1 MYTYLLLS
9 IEPLIKKK
17 KISRTFHKI
26 DTPHNAI
33 KNIITKLP
41 KNNKTYNIT
50 ILEKETKQK
59 YCFLCKTLKN
69 NASFSHKIKL
79 LKKKSYKLSK
89 NNYLNL
95 VNRINYIGGGDV
107 ISSDSDYTIEDILP
121 LPKDSSDE
129 EPENDSID
137 TPKSTSE
144 LDTPKSTSELDTPK
158 STSELDTPKSTS
170 ESDNENI
177 ELPPKIENNKVTE
190 DITDNFKNNK
200 YDGTLFEN
208 KKSFIDNLQQQKI
221 QPKPIKQ
228 SKSITINLPCTNPY
242 QHSYENT
249 KKFLQEYINGKPY
262 NNNNTNFVTNLIIYL
277 SDQPEEAFRTKYL
290 DVFRHSLKEYIERR
304 ENKEFSY
311 SRNIIIPK
319 DKNIYNFFTR
329 EKDTNKW
336 NSGSVQRIDIIGISD
351 NGNNGLAV
359 STCINFSNSVSCS
372 RFNDMLRT
380 NDYRKIID
388 TIDMYWRT
396 TKDYWELKL
405 KHDTDIKDFDS
416 KMEKINQLGIII
428 IIKYNNKKYV
438 ILDNSSKIPTVP
450 GKDKSKLINNIK
462 DNFNIYLD
470 EKYLFNSYS
479 IIDDENQTMY
489 YIVFLEL
496 LTELTDEI
504 DWVSNKCDC
513 SEIFDND
520 RITLSASNIEI
531 LKQKINKITTSE
543 LPLRI
548 IHNSDD
554 KCFTLE

>member
-9 IEPLIKKK
+9 IDPLIKKK
-17 KISRTFHKI
+17 QISRTFHKI
-26 DTPHNAI
+26 DTPYNAI

-50 ILEKETKQK
+50 ILEKDTKKK
-59 YCFLCKTLKN
+59 YSFLCKTLKN

-95 VNRINYIGGGDV
+95 INRINYIGGGDV

-121 LPKDSSDE
+121 LPKYSSDE
-129 EPENDSID
+129 ESDNDSID

-144 LDTPKSTSELDTPK
+144 LDSGT
-158 STSELDTPKSTS
+158 
-170 ESDNENI
+170 I
-177 ELPPKIENNKVTE
+177 ELPPKIENTKVTE
-190 DITDNFKNNK
+190 DITDNFKDAE

-208 KKSFIDNLQQQKI
+208 KKSFIDNLQQQN
-221 QPKPIKQ
+221 KPIKESFIDNLQ
-228 SKSITINLPCTNPY
+228 QQNKPIKESKSITINLPCTNPY

-249 KKFLQEYINGKPY
+249 KQFLQEYINGKPNNN
-262 NNNNTNFVTNLIIYL
+262 NNNNTNFVTNLIIHL
-277 SDQPEEAFRTKYL
+277 SDQPEKQFREDYL
-290 DVFRHSLKEYIERR
+290 NVFKHSLKEYIERR
-304 ENKEFSY
+304 ENKEFSF

-319 DKNIYNFFTR
+319 D
-329 EKDTNKW
+329 TNYF
-336 NSGSVQRIDIIGISD
+336 NSGSVKSIDIIGISD
-351 NGNNGLAV
+351 NGNNGISV
-359 STCINFSNSVSCS
+359 STCINFNNSVSCS

-416 KMEKINQLGIII
+416 KMEKIKQLGIII
-428 IIKYNNKKYV
+428 IIKHNNKKYV
-438 ILDNSSKIPTVP
+438 ILDHSSKIPRTP
-450 GKDKSKLINNIK
+450 GKDKSTLISNIK
-462 DNFNIYLD
+462 
-470 EKYLFNSYS
+470 EKYLIALDKKSLFDSYS
-479 IIDDENQTMY
+479 IIDNENETMY

-496 LTELTDEI
+496 LTDETNKF
-504 DWVSNKCDC
+504 SNKCDC
-513 SEIFDND
+513 SEIFNKKC
-520 RITLSASNIEI
+520 IVLSTSNIEK
-531 LKQKINKITTSE
+531 LNEKINKITTRE

-548 IHNSDD
+548 IYNSDD
-554 KCFTLE
+554 ECFTLE